1 MSIKISSL
9 QKSKAQKNIS
19 SLGYLYK
26 DVDFD
31 LKPAY
36 SYNNQL
42 NRKENLK
49 DIQAIFDVEA
59 IKNSIVNCFL
69 TAPGQKI
76 LNPTF
81 GIDLRRFLF
90 EPVDD
95 YTSEIIEDDISQRLP
110 LLEPRI
116 TVTNVS
122 VIADPDAQE
131 YQIFLQI
138 NIPSLDVE
146 GLSIKSKLNTIGYT
160 IL

>member
-1 MSIKISSL
+1 MIC
-9 QKSKAQKNIS
+9 
-19 SLGYLYK
+19 
-26 DVDFD
+26 
-31 LKPAY
+31 
-36 SYNNQL
+36 
-42 NRKENLK
+42 E
-49 DIQAIFDVEA
+49 

-95 YTSEIIEDDISQRLP
+95 YTSEIIEDDISRRLP

>member
-9 QKSKAQKNIS
+9 QKSKTGKS
-19 SLGYLYK
+19 SVSSGNLYK

-31 LKPAY
+31 LKPSY
-36 SYNNQL
+36 SFNSQL

-59 IKNSIVNCFL
+59 IKNSIINCFL

-90 EPVDD
+90 EPVNN
-95 YTSEIIEDDISQRLP
+95 YTSDIIVNDISKRLP

-116 TVTNVS
+116 TVTDVS
-122 VIADPDAQE
+122 VIANPDELE
-131 YQIFLQI
+131 YDIYLQI

>member
-1 MSIKISSL
+1 M
-9 QKSKAQKNIS
+9 
-19 SLGYLYK
+19 
-26 DVDFD
+26 
-31 LKPAY
+31 
-36 SYNNQL
+36 
-42 NRKENLK
+42 
-49 DIQAIFDVEA
+49 
-59 IKNSIVNCFL
+59 

-95 YTSEIIEDDISQRLP
+95 YTSEIIEDDISRRLP
-110 LLEPRI
+110 RLEPRI

-138 NIPSLDVE
+138 NIPSLDC
-146 GLSIKSKLNTIGYT
+146 LLYT
-160 IL
+160 SDAADE